1 MYWLSDVHLFG
12 NIFGFRFIFEINGL
26 RTTQNDSKMILTI
39 QFDLP
44 NSMSVKS
51 KRGTVKLQ
59 SDLRSKLH
67 RSCTADYLDSFK
79 NHFDLMN
86 FNF

>member
-1 MYWLSDVHLFG
+1 
-12 NIFGFRFIFEINGL
+12 
-26 RTTQNDSKMILTI
+26 MILTI